1 MTAHTPQRPSILIV
15 DDSPGVLQNM
25 EFLLSPHL
33 SVRVA
38 ESGAAALAAVTP
50 DTSLVLTDVR
60 MPGMN
65 GVELARTLRR
75 THPHLPV
82 VFMTGIVEDDLRAE
96 ARELGVLDVLRKP
109 LRPGVLFPALQEW
122 LTDAAHVTH
131 VPDLTVPQP
140 SGPAQPVTPRRPD
153 TAQQAPSALHA
164 GSGPSAEP
172 DPHTETDPPGA
183 PASAREPQ
191 AGPDPAAAAARR
203 AQQAQQALMFTAGLS
218 VLPGVTAACAYD
230 SGGVPLT
237 PTTLD
242 PEVGAYIRF
251 LATAAH
257 SMAHHLNAA
266 APVKAVQLE
275 FQDRVLVVCPIPA
288 GYVAIVVRD
297 TPGASSVKS
306 WMRARLGHSLN

>member
-1 MTAHTPQRPSILIV
+1 MTAHLPRRPSILIV

-33 SVRVA
+33 SVQVA
-38 ESGAAALAAVTP
+38 DSGAAALAALTP

-96 ARELGVLDVLRKP
+96 ARALGVLDVLRKP

-131 VPDLTVPQP
+131 VPDLPVP
-140 SGPAQPVTPRRPD
+140 D
-153 TAQQAPSALHA
+153 PSAPRL
-164 GSGPSAEP
+164 
-172 DPHTETDPPGA
+172 
-183 PASAREPQ
+183 PA
-191 AGPDPAAAAARR
+191 PDPASTPRSSEAPQHSEPVVSVREAPTREAPAREVQAREVQAESDPAAMAARR

-237 PTTLD
+237 PATLD

-257 SMAHHLNAA
+257 SVAHHLNAA

>member
-38 ESGAAALAAVTP
+38 DSGAAALAAVTP

-131 VPDLTVPQP
+131 VPDLTGAPHP
-140 SGPAQPVTPRRPD
+140 TPRTEPEPHTHPAANPAPNPAVAPAPQAPD
-153 TAQQAPSALHA
+153 TP
-164 GSGPSAEP
+164 EP
-172 DPHTETDPPGA
+172 DPAT
-183 PASAREPQ
+183 
-191 AGPDPAAAAARR
+191 PDPATIAARR

-230 SGGVPLT
+230 SSGVPLT

-257 SMAHHLNAA
+257 SVAHHLNAA

-288 GYVAIVVRD
+288 GYVGIVVRD